1 MLFGSKTDKI
11 ARAIGKKKAA
21 PLIKLAKDADAKVR
35 IAALE
40 GLGKI
45 KSTDGFAILS
55 YSLNDVEPTVRA
67 AAARGLAELGDVH
80 GKAHIV
86 FAMSKETDE
95 KAKEAMHE
103 ATTVLKD
110 Y

>member
-1 MLFGSKTDKI
+1 MFGSKTDKI
-11 ARAIGKKKAA
+11 ARAIEKKKPSAM
-21 PLIKLAKDADAKVR
+21 IKLAKDADPKVR

-45 KSTDGFAILS
+45 KSNDGFAILT
-55 YSLNDVEPTVRA
+55 YSLNDVDASVRA
-67 AAARGLAELGDVH
+67 AAAKGLADLGDVH

-86 FAMSKETDE
+86 FAMNKEPDE
-95 KAKEAMHE
+95 KAKQAMHE
-103 ATTVLKD
+103 AMQHLKD